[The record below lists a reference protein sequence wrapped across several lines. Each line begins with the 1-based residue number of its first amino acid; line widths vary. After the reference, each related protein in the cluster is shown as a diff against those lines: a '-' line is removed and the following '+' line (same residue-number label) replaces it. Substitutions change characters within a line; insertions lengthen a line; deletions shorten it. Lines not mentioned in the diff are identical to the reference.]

1 MDNHGINPARSLPL
15 SAIGALTLGHKI
27 EAIKIVRKETSLGLK
42 EAKEMV
48 EAYERAN
55 PNLRPELNHPDNT
68 HNWLALG
75 ALLAFIGGIAFWI
88 YYMLASI

>member
-1 MDNHGINPARSLPL
+1 MDNNTQTPLSLPL

-27 EAIKIVRKETSLGLK
+27 EAIKIVRKEKSIGLK
-42 EAKEMV
+42 EAKELV

-68 HNWLALG
+68 HNWLAFG
-75 ALLAFIGGIAFWI
+75 ALLAFVGGLVFWI
-88 YYMLASI
+88 YHLLASV